1 MSYAVRNTIILL
13 VTLTLIVGAAFIYI
27 RFFQMAELERLQTS
41 QTEKLKDYNS
51 KKATSDA
58 FPDLNE
64 TYQRSLSIIENFDKR
79 LFATPDPDD
88 VYDYLTFISSYSEDT
103 RVYFDFVF
111 VDSTVQDQYGILR
124 TDING
129 YGKYSS
135 VVNFINAIEN
145 SRLLNKINGL
155 SLSPPTRGD
164 LQLDDITFNFTLES
178 YYERIPIQEEEVA
191 IANELTLDE
200 SISTYNPFYPLIQ
213 PTVKPNL
220 DNLTNVEQSRL
231 IGITGSRIFI
241 VDQTGEVIS
250 LREGDEV
257 YLGDLETIDLD
268 TQSATFRLNKG
279 GITELVTLEIE
290 Q

>member
-1 MSYAVRNTIILL
+1 
-13 VTLTLIVGAAFIYI
+13 
-27 RFFQMAELERLQTS
+27 MAELERLKTS

-58 FPDLNE
+58 FPELNE
-64 TYQRSLSIIENFDKR
+64 TYQSSLSIIENFDKQ
-79 LFATPDPDD
+79 LYSSPDPDK
-88 VYDYLTFISSYSEDT
+88 VYDYLTYISSDSEQS

-111 VDSTVQDQYGILR
+111 MDSTVNDQYGIIR

-129 YGKYSS
+129 FGKYSS
-135 VVNFINAIEN
+135 VVNFINIIEN
-145 SRLLNKINGL
+145 SRLLNKIDGL

-164 LQLDDITFNFTLES
+164 LELDDITFSFVLES
-178 YYERIPIQEEEVA
+178 YYERIPIQDEKVSIGE
-191 IANELTLDE
+191 ELTMDE

-213 PTVKPNL
+213 PTVQPNV
-220 DNLTNVEQSRL
+220 DNLTNVEASRL
-231 IGITGSRIFI
+231 IGLTGSRIFV
-241 VDQTGEVIS
+241 VDQTGSVLS
-250 LREGDEV
+250 LKEGDEV
-257 YLGDLETIDLD
+257 YLGTLESIDLD